1 MKLARFQVA
10 GKIHQGI
17 RQDGR
22 LVDAAGATYAEESVT
37 WLPPLQP
44 GTIIGLALNY
54 RDHAA
59 ELGLALPET
68 PVLFIK
74 AHNTLVG
81 HRAPVVAP
89 DGIEYM
95 HYEAEL
101 GVVIG
106 REGRRI
112 RRTDAMAHV
121 GGYTIVNDVTV
132 RDFVTNTY
140 RPPIKAKGFDTF
152 GPIGPWLVEDEI
164 TDPHA
169 LEVRTFVNGELRQQG
184 NTNDLIFDIPA
195 IIEYISEFMT
205 IQPGDII
212 LTGTPKGISHIY
224 PGDTVRIEIDGLGVL
239 ENPIVADKHRE
250 HQKRNQL

>member
-1 MKLARFQVA
+1 MKRARFQVGGA
-10 GKIHQGI
+10 THQGVW
-17 RQDGR
+17 QDGR
-22 LVDAAGATYAEESVT
+22 LADADGNFHSEESVT

-54 RDHAA
+54 RDHAE
-59 ELGLALPET
+59 ELGLPLPET

-81 HRAPVVAP
+81 HRRPVVAP
-89 DGIEYM
+89 PGVQYM

-112 RRTDAMAHV
+112 SQAEAMDYV

-132 RDFVTNTY
+132 RDFVTNMY
-140 RPPIKAKGFDTF
+140 RPPVKAKGFDTF
-152 GPIGPWLVEDEI
+152 GPIGPWLVEGEI
-164 TDPHA
+164 SDPHC
-169 LEVRTFVNGELRQQG
+169 LEVRTFVNGELRQHG
-184 NTNDLIFDIPA
+184 NTNDLIFDIPS
-195 IIEYISEFMT
+195 IIEYISAFMT
-205 IQPGDII
+205 IRPGDTI

-224 PGDTVRIEIDGLGVL
+224 PGDTVRIEIDGLGAL
-239 ENPIVADKHRE
+239 ENPIIAEERGEGKP
-250 HQKRNQL
+250 L